1 MKKCIFL
8 LIYFVYTLAYSQSQV
23 WVNKPQRCKKQCE
36 LDDLNKMDITYI
48 ELIPKGPFLRGGIHL
63 EIDYGIRRN
72 VFQKKIKLRTIAGKK
87 MRFNSHPAFLNYFY
101 DNNWELV
108 KIENTYNYHI
118 YTMKRKNK

>member
-1 MKKCIFL
+1 MI
-8 LIYFVYTLAYSQSQV
+8 IYFLIVSGLAFSQSQV

-36 LDDLNKMDITYI
+36 LEDLNKMNITYI
-48 ELIPKGPFLRGGIHL
+48 ELIPRGNLLGGKIHL

-72 VFQKKIKLRTIAGKK
+72 VFQKKIKLRTIEGKK
-87 MRFNSHPAFLNYFY
+87 MKFNSHPAFLNYFY

-118 YTMKRKNK
+118 YTMKRKDK